1 LRATAIDVVV
11 VRGILQLSCADFEG
25 VFGRAAAVVLVR
37 EHRDLWILPVHE
49 AAIGGHLVK
58 LRNAAG
64 DRAIDALELFR
75 GHELELERDR
85 EIRVTGRWV
94 PERGAL
100 QVADLFA

>member
-1 LRATAIDVVV
+1 MRAPPIDVVV
-11 VRGILQLSCADFEG
+11 VRGILQLACADFEG

-37 EHRDLWILPVHE
+37 EDRDLWILPVHE

-75 GHELELERDR
+75 DHGLERDR

-100 QVADLFA
+100 QIADLFA

>member
-1 LRATAIDVVV
+1 MRATPIEVVI
-11 VRGILQLSCADFEG
+11 VRGVLQLSCTDFEA
-25 VFGRAAAVVLVR
+25 VFGRAAAVVLMR
-37 EHRDLWILPVHE
+37 EERDLWILPVHE

-75 GHELELERDR
+75 GHALERDH

-94 PERGAL
+94 PDRGAL
-100 QVADLFA
+100 RVADLFA